1 MSRVR
6 SPGFWSVVLIVALLV
21 VLRPMACAGPIDPS
35 WIAGYYDDGDF
46 DDVANLIATTS
57 AVTGALP
64 TIPWVLPRAPEVTAE
79 RRAEPPRVVP
89 LPSLFTRAPP
99 PPFAPP
105 V

>member
-1 MSRVR
+1 MSRLR
-6 SPGFWSVVLIVALLV
+6 SLAFWSAVLIVGLLV
-21 VLRPMACAGPIDPS
+21 VLRPMACAGPIDPT

-46 DDVANLIATTS
+46 DDVAYQIATTS

-64 TIPWVLPRAPEVTAE
+64 TLRWALPRVPDFTAE
-79 RRAEPPRVVP
+79 HRIEPPRVVA
-89 LPSLFTRAPP
+89 LPSLLTRAPP